1 MCAIMLDK
9 YHFFINRC
17 LSTSIMLD
25 ECDYYRYISLFL
37 IMGYLPIRRCLSH
50 IKFPDVDKFN
60 VILELTNYFIKLIK
74 KYKVNNKSK
83 GEIFYLIVKLPNIQ
97 FACI

>member
-1 MCAIMLDK
+1 MSYIIVTLLIKIMIFWENGTFAI
-9 YHFFINRC
+9 
-17 LSTSIMLD
+17 
-25 ECDYYRYISLFL
+25 
-37 IMGYLPIRRCLSH
+37 
-50 IKFPDVDKFN
+50 DKFN

-83 GEIFYLIVKLPNIQ
+83 GKIFYLMVKLPNIQ